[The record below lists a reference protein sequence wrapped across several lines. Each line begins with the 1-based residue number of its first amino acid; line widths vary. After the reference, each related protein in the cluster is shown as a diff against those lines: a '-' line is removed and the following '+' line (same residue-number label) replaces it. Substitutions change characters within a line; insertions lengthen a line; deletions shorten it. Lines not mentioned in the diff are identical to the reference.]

1 MAVQSAIATVGVGKQ
16 SSKGTA
22 LSTATFG
29 HGLTDGA
36 IMQVEVDQSIEEHT
50 SGTRASGDVNRV
62 AVNAGVEFTARAHPK
77 SVGLYAF
84 GALGAVT
91 TTGAGPYTH
100 TCTLGD
106 DLPYLTTFGRLSSNY
121 YKVQDVKIDSLG
133 FSWSGNEPLE
143 MSVTGMGTALSV
155 LGSSFTVTN
164 DETNDS
170 YYMPVG
176 GTFSVDVDAS
186 GSGTAATAKIN
197 SGEVTIANNAETIMV
212 SGNIVPDDVV
222 VGRQEVEVTF
232 EITPDNLNIWR
243 TIVTGS
249 SAGSSA
255 SGSVAYGNFSCQF
268 VNGTNTLTIAGT
280 RVAFTCDFPDADPA
294 GGTVTLS
301 LAGLGVGNAGG
312 SPLTVTVVND
322 TSSY

>member
-29 HGLTDGA
+29 HGLVDGA
-36 IMQVEVDQSIEEHT
+36 IMSVEVDQSIEEHT

-84 GALGAVT
+84 GALGAVA

-100 TCTLGD
+100 VCTMGE
-106 DLPYLTTFGRLSSNY
+106 DLPYLTTFGRLASNY

-133 FSWSGNEPLE
+133 FSFTANEPLE
-143 MSVTGMGTALSV
+143 MSVTGMGTALAV
-155 LGSSFTVTN
+155 LPSAFTTTN

-197 SGEVTIANNAETIMV
+197 SGEITISNNAEPIMV
-212 SGNIVPDDVV
+212 SGTITPDDVV
-222 VGRQEVEVTF
+222 VGRQEIEVSF
-232 EITPDNLNIWR
+232 EITPDNLNLWR

-249 SAGSSA
+249 SAGTTA
-255 SGSVAYGNFSCQF
+255 SGSVVYGNFSCEF
-268 VNGTNTLTIAGT
+268 VNGANTLTIAGD

-294 GGTVTLS
+294 GGTVTLT

-312 SPLTVTVVND
+312 SPLTVTVVNT